1 MKFSSKFSHSSP
13 PPPCITLFSPRY
25 FICRKKIFEII
36 ITLYQRGEKKKEK
49 KFKESLFFF
58 EKQLE
63 NPSYPIPVEL
73 IIK

>member
-1 MKFSSKFSHSSP
+1 MKFSSKFSHSPSL
-13 PPPCITLFSPRY
+13 CNLIFSA
-25 FICRKKIFEII
+25 IFYLQKENIRNYYYVI
-36 ITLYQRGEKKKEK
+36 SEGEKKKEK

-63 NPSYPIPVEL
+63 KNPSYPIPVEL